1 MKNISFFN
9 PTMLDPIADKAQLA
23 DMITTVIE
31 EYGKNQPFLSPD
43 QVREFLD
50 DTYEG
55 MNLPPLTE

>member
-1 MKNISFFN
+1 
-9 PTMLDPIADKAQLA
+9 MLDPIADKAQLA

-55 MNLPPLTE
+55 MDLPPLTE